1 MLGHP
6 VERAIVYQK
15 LQTRKDDTPINPE
28 VANNIVSNIMI
39 YQE

>member
-6 VERAIVYQK
+6 IERAIGYSK
-15 LQTRKDDTPINPE
+15 HHTRKDDTPINIE